1 MSIDNLAHGFLT
13 QKVRADQSA
22 SDHYR
27 YSVPY
32 DLYLDKINVGAVVLG
47 AVDVSALAVSGGAAE
62 DVAAHAVAECACMC
76 IFFTFY
82 VAVVFR
88 SCLLLG

>member
-1 MSIDNLAHGFLT
+1 M
-13 QKVRADQSA
+13 
-22 SDHYR
+22 
-27 YSVPY
+27 
-32 DLYLDKINVGAVVLG
+32 GAVVLG